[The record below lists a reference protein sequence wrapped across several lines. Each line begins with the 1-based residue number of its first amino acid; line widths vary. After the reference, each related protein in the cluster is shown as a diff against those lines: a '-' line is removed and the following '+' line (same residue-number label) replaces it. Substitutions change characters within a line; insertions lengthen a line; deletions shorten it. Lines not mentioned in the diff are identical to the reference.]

1 MANKPENLK
10 PFAKGHDPRRNRKGR
25 PKSFDA
31 LRKLAQQIAHEEV
44 TDKKGETLTVIEVIM
59 RQWAKDPKLQ
69 AKFIEYAFGKV
80 PDAVELSGK
89 DGGAIETKVTLE
101 GWRKTAAERLQQAKE
116 RLNE

>member
-1 MANKPENLK
+1 MANEQNLI
-10 PFAKGHDPRRNRKGR
+10 PFKKGKDSRRNTKGR

-80 PDAVELSGK
+80 PDAVELGGK
-89 DGGAIETKVTLE
+89 DGGALTIRLIDETKTD
-101 GWRKTAAERLQQAKE
+101 AESH
-116 RLNE
+116 

>member
-1 MANKPENLK
+1 MANEQNLI
-10 PFAKGHDPRRNRKGR
+10 PFKKGKDSRRNTKGR

-80 PDAVELSGK
+80 PDAVDVTSGGEK
-89 DGGAIETKVTLE
+89 IKGYAIVSPEDWDNDKS
-101 GWRKTAAERLQQAKE
+101 
-116 RLNE
+116 

>member
-1 MANKPENLK
+1 MSNPTG
-10 PFAKGHDPRRNRKGR
+10 KGGLQERKHHINRKGR

-80 PDAVELSGK
+80 PDAVEVSGK
-89 DGGAIETKVTLE
+89 DGGTINVKLV
-101 GWRKTAAERLQQAKE
+101 KHDD
-116 RLNE
+116 

>member
-1 MANKPENLK
+1 MSNPTG
-10 PFAKGHDPRRNRKGR
+10 KGGLQERKHHINRKGR

-89 DGGAIETKVTLE
+89 DGGTINVKLVEH
-101 GWRKTAAERLQQAKE
+101 
-116 RLNE
+116 ND